1 MRKGDRTRE
10 LILEILDSAK
20 SPLETTDIVDKV
32 QQKIPKCTR
41 TIVFKRLTD
50 LRGDGLI
57 KGKYI
62 GSGKG
67 TWIWWKVDS
76 FKKSTTL
83 PSIKDKYAAKV
94 LETLEAAD
102 SPLETTEVVE
112 LVQRAIPKCTR
123 TIVFKRLTDLRGDQA
138 LRGKYVGS
146 GKGVWI
152 WWRENAFE

>member
-1 MRKGDRTRE
+1 MHKGDRTRE
-10 LILEILDSAK
+10 LILQILDSAI
-20 SPLETTDIVDKV
+20 SPLETPEIVAKV
-32 QQKIPKCTR
+32 QEKIPKSTR
-41 TIVFKRLTD
+41 TIVFKRLAD

-67 TWIWWKVDS
+67 TWIWWTVKS
-76 FKKSTTL
+76 FEEKSKI
-83 PSIKDKYAAKV
+83 PSAKDTCAAKV
-94 LETLEAAD
+94 LEIVDTAD

-138 LRGKYVGS
+138 LKGKYVGS
-146 GKGVWI
+146 GKGVWT
-152 WWRENAFE
+152 WWRENAF

>member
-1 MRKGDRTRE
+1 MHKGDRTRE
-10 LILEILDSAK
+10 LILQILDSAI
-20 SPLETTDIVDKV
+20 SPLETPEIVAKV
-32 QQKIPKCTR
+32 QEKIPKSTR
-41 TIVFKRLTD
+41 TIVFKRLAD

-76 FKKSTTL
+76 FKEKSTL
-83 PSIKDKYAAKV
+83 PSIGLDKFASKV
-94 LETLEAAD
+94 LEILDKAN

-112 LVQRAIPKCTR
+112 LVQHAIPKCTR

-138 LRGKYVGS
+138 IKGKYAGS
-146 GKGVWI
+146 GKGVWT
-152 WWRENAFE
+152 WWRENAF